1 MNMHKNTRLT
11 PHHRQA
17 IWTAYTQEKESVT
30 SLARRYQVSPSPS
43 TAHLKPQGVGC
54 SNPKP
59 APTTVSNR
67 QSTE

>member
-17 IWTAYTQEKESVT
+17 IWTAYTQEKESIT
-30 SLARRYQVSPSPS
+30 SLVRRYQVSRVTS
-43 TAHLKPQGVGC
+43 TAHLKPQGAGC
-54 SNPKP
+54 SNLKP
-59 APTTVSNR
+59 VPTIVSNR